1 MISIL
6 KSQTTLQHKT
16 SIIKIK
22 VILTSMDQLV
32 FLKVDMTTQKHLQ
45 GLQEIQAKVLRGL
58 RTPTDQM
65 LQINLPQKLQ
75 ALSLKL
81 QQSALKKCLL
91 LTDLNKFRAFLSK
104 LG

>member
-1 MISIL
+1 
-6 KSQTTLQHKT
+6 
-16 SIIKIK
+16 
-22 VILTSMDQLV
+22 MDQLV

-45 GLQEIQAKVLRGL
+45 DLQEIQARVLKGL

-81 QQSALKKCLL
+81 QRSALKKCLL
-91 LTDLNKFRAFLSK
+91 LTDLNKCRVFLSK
-104 LG
+104 PG